1 MIAAETDQ
9 RITRKR
15 RWRYVRLVLWA
26 LFILWFTRYAYVRWT
41 TPPAAYAEPRT
52 ARPVDDTPAQE
63 FVAAVQALP
72 PIPAPTSQ
80 PRFVLRAWGGA
91 RAVVDGI
98 RGPWSP
104 DSRPDLRQARTYIT
118 GAQVNG
124 ALDRIVAAT
133 EAARQAGAETVVPP
147 GFRGRGGWLPQ
158 ATECVAPMIALAFRA
173 RYRHAEQN
181 DPAGALAD
189 LRAALFVSQRD
200 YVVLC
205 RGTWWWEN
213 RWLGLIPQFELA
225 CLAQERDLPLP
236 LAREMIKF
244 LETELSLSV
253 GEAVAFHS
261 GLHRDIQQLLD
272 RYYTDDGDGNGWLV
286 LSAAHD
292 VQFMF
297 GMGPSAPRSEFWN
310 LFSPLFNDRR
320 AMAAKFVRQ
329 FEAPGRL
336 DSVDYRA
343 GRTIAVLQGQSG
355 RRISVLDGPLLEAT
369 SGIDADS
376 FQLGFVQVMRR
387 RAIVVMLALSAY
399 KHGQGEYPA
408 TLDALVPDYLDE
420 VPLDAFTHEPFRY
433 TRNSPSSYDLGP
445 ARSLDEELYQTW
457 PLKGLDF
464 PADSYL
470 PQRGAIRVPD
480 KTEDE

>member
-1 MIAAETDQ
+1 MTVAKTDQ
-9 RITRKR
+9 RRTRKR

-41 TPPAAYAEPRT
+41 TLPAAYAERT
-52 ARPVDDTPAQE
+52 TPSPLDDTVAQE

-72 PIPAPTSQ
+72 PIPSATSR
-80 PRFVLRAWGGA
+80 PAFGWGPWGA
-91 RAVVDGI
+91 AGVVVDGI
-98 RGPWSP
+98 HGPWSP
-104 DSRPDLRQARTYIT
+104 DSRPDLRQARTYIMR
-118 GAQVNG
+118 AQVNG
-124 ALDRIVAAT
+124 ALDRLVAAT
-133 EAARQAGAETVVPP
+133 EEARRVGGQTVLAAGFGDPSDWLQAN
-147 GFRGRGGWLPQ
+147 
-158 ATECVAPMIALAFRA
+158 ECVAPMIALAFRA

-200 YVVLC
+200 YVVLS
-205 RGTWWWEN
+205 RAGGWWGDQWVSF
-213 RWLGLIPQFELA
+213 IPQFELA
-225 CLAQERDLPLP
+225 CLVQERDLPLP
-236 LAREMIKF
+236 LAREMISF

-470 PQRGAIRVPD
+470 PQRVDLAVPD
-480 KTEDE
+480 QTEDE